1 MAIPKWDEFGFK
13 DFLMLENR
21 VYLGSKMG
29 DILTALQ
36 ELRDD
41 AKSMGSRS
49 LLRYSEKIVNQIR
62 RVLHTHWPKDEH
74 KYLVPLQKVGVAMM
88 KAIEERDNLEEVIA
102 GAASEVEKL
111 LSKMGVP
118 INKIGATTSEDPQ
131 DKDDN
136 STNSPEKNPPSGV
149 PQQLPPDPNAAP
161 PGGAMPPPAEAN
173 PLDPNVGGVEPPPP
187 AGQPSPGG
195 MPPVGL

>member
-1 MAIPKWDEFGFK
+1 MAIPRFDEFGFK

-74 KYLVPLQKVGVAMM
+74 KYLVPLQKVGVALM

-102 GAASEVEKL
+102 GSAGEVEKL

-118 INKIGATTSEDPQ
+118 INKIGATTADDPN
-131 DKDDN
+131 DN
-136 STNSPEKNPPSGV
+136 SDNATTSPEQNSPTGGKQP
-149 PQQLPPDPNAAP
+149 AAP
-161 PGGAMPPPAEAN
+161 TPDAAAAAAAAAPAPDAD
-173 PLDPNVGGVEPPPP
+173 PLDPNIGAAPPPP
-187 AGQPSPGG
+187 GG
-195 MPPVGL
+195 TPPVGL